1 MSAEG
6 GGGVRFDPE
15 AIRALAQ
22 ILRDTDLTEIEL
34 VERDSRI
41 RVARTPAAVSLQ
53 AMAAQP
59 APPAAPPA
67 AAPAPDAPAAADAQH
82 PGMITS
88 PMVGVAYLAPEPGAV
103 PFITLGGRVEQGQT
117 LLLIEAMKTFNQI
130 RSPRAGTVTR
140 ILVESGT
147 PVEYG
152 EPLVVVE

>member
-67 AAPAPDAPAAADAQH
+67 AAPAPAAPAAADAQH
-82 PGMITS
+82 PG
-88 PMVGVAYLAPEPGAV
+88 
-103 PFITLGGRVEQGQT
+103 
-117 LLLIEAMKTFNQI
+117 
-130 RSPRAGTVTR
+130 
-140 ILVESGT
+140 
-147 PVEYG
+147 
-152 EPLVVVE
+152 